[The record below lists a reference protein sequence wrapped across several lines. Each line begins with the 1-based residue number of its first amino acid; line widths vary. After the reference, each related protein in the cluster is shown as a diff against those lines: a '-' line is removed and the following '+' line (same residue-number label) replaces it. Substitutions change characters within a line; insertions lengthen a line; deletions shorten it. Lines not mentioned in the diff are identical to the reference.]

1 MTEGSVVDWE
11 GLDHFLTC
19 EYSPVSE
26 ELEVL
31 ELTNTESVLRTER
44 EDRYSYASAL
54 PVGLGV
60 AERRVG
66 NDIVLS
72 ALYIPDLA
80 VLAPLHIHDIA
91 RLEVVDD
98 ILVLHYRAEFSVESD
113 GPNRVI
119 GRFAIGY
126 WILGIG
132 HREFFGAIPFA
143 ESGDITHDS
152 YTLMTLEARYRDLEG
167 DVASSFLSGY
177 RSTMCEE
184 HLAEDL
190 RSEERLRFVLPKV
203 TQHDIARL
211 ALEEVR
217 HRLAAED
224 IALFVED
231 YIAVRDV
238 LMDVAEGDLSRPL
251 RVAVA
256 VHRESHRRC
265 GSDVRICSVE
275 NSKLLSPLRL
285 VVDCEMKCH
294 IVVLLVLFSVV

>member
-1 MTEGSVVDWE
+1 MDIGHWE
-11 GLDHFLTC
+11 HFL
-19 EYSPVSE
+19 
-26 ELEVL
+26 
-31 ELTNTESVLRTER
+31 
-44 EDRYSYASAL
+44 
-54 PVGLGV
+54 
-60 AERRVG
+60 
-66 NDIVLS
+66 
-72 ALYIPDLA
+72 
-80 VLAPLHIHDIA
+80 
-91 RLEVVDD
+91 
-98 ILVLHYRAEFSVESD
+98 LV
-113 GPNRVI
+113 
-119 GRFAIGY
+119 
-126 WILGIG
+126 
-132 HREFFGAIPFA
+132 PFA
-143 ESGDITHDS
+143 EGGDITHDS

-177 RSTMCEE
+177 RSTVCEE

-190 RSEERLRFVLPKV
+190 RSEEQLRFVLPEV
-203 TQHDIARL
+203 AQHDIARL

-265 GSDVRICSVE
+265 GSDVRIRSVE

-294 IVVLLVLFSVV
+294 IVVVSIV

>member
-1 MTEGSVVDWE
+1 M
-11 GLDHFLTC
+11 
-19 EYSPVSE
+19 SE
-26 ELEVL
+26 
-31 ELTNTESVLRTER
+31 
-44 EDRYSYASAL
+44 
-54 PVGLGV
+54 
-60 AERRVG
+60 
-66 NDIVLS
+66 
-72 ALYIPDLA
+72 
-80 VLAPLHIHDIA
+80 
-91 RLEVVDD
+91 
-98 ILVLHYRAEFSVESD
+98 
-113 GPNRVI
+113 
-119 GRFAIGY
+119 
-126 WILGIG
+126 
-132 HREFFGAIPFA
+132 REFFGAIPFA
-143 ESGDITHDS
+143 EGDDITHNS

-177 RSTMCEE
+177 RCTVCEE

-190 RSEERLRFVLPKV
+190 RSEERLRFVLPEV
-203 TQHDIARL
+203 AQHDIARL

-265 GSDVRICSVE
+265 GSDVRIRSIE

-294 IVVLLVLFSVV
+294 MCIKF